1 MWVDMCQWH
10 GIVYSMNIC
19 VNDTDLYI
27 LWIYLCQ
34 WHGLVYSV
42 NIYVSMTQTS
52 IGCEL
57 ICANDTV
64 SYIRW
69 IYVSMTQICI
79 FYEYIC
85 VSMTRNGYSVN
96 ICVSMTRNGII
107 RQCRKI
113 DQVLFLLFV
122 TVYANHTMYGWFR
135 WSFAMQKCPQWG
147 EIRWSSVYRGS
158 WLPWTKLMSRSP
170 VLSNAHHKN
179 WFYNI

>member
-1 MWVDMCQWH
+1 M
-10 GIVYSMNIC
+10 
-19 VNDTDLYI
+19 
-27 LWIYLCQ
+27 
-34 WHGLVYSV
+34 

-52 IGCEL
+52 LFDEYNMCRWHRL
-57 ICANDTV
+57 V
-64 SYIRW
+64 SDLSW
-69 IYVSMTQICI
+69 YVP
-79 FYEYIC
+79 
-85 VSMTRNGYSVN
+85 MTRYRIFDEYVCQWHRFVYSMNIFVCQWHENGYSVN

-135 WSFAMQKCPQWG
+135 WSFAMQKCPPWG

-158 WLPWTKLMSRSP
+158 WLPWTRLMSRSP
-170 VLSNAHHKN
+170 VLSDAHHKN